1 MKDVC
6 GTSLLCGEETLC
18 WVRGVKQSA
27 GSWAP
32 AVKQFLEFFG

>member
-1 MKDVC
+1 MFVAQACSVGKKRYAGSGGD
-6 GTSLLCGEETLC
+6 
-18 WVRGVKQSA
+18 KQSA